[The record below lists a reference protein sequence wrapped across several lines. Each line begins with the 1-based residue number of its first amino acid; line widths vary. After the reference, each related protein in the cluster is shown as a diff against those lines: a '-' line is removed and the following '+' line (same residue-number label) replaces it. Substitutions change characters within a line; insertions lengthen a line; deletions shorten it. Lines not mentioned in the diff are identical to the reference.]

1 MSDGPARGLTTEARL
16 HFRDQLREARAAAL
30 RDAEGFQE
38 ILFAFERLGSHLWYQ
53 NPPKKRKK
61 HPTGL
66 DDYKEHILSIAGEV
80 LHDRFDL
87 IRAGR
92 NDALHRGAVARN
104 LTANLVELSL
114 LVEEGLMSGNNQ
126 VKHFM
131 VKNPV
136 CAQLWQSLSL
146 IRETMLANQ
155 FTYLPVFVKEG
166 GKSWQLVSDFK
177 LAQYLRSGNP
187 SSTEKKNRLARRLE
201 EAAHGSGALELLLA
215 GTVTENDSIEVAL
228 SRSEGRPVVVS
239 TGESEFSEHLMG
251 ILTPFDVL

>member
-1 MSDGPARGLTTEARL
+1 
-16 HFRDQLREARAAAL
+16 
-30 RDAEGFQE
+30 
-38 ILFAFERLGSHLWYQ
+38 
-53 NPPKKRKK
+53 
-61 HPTGL
+61 
-66 DDYKEHILSIAGEV
+66 
-80 LHDRFDL
+80 
-87 IRAGR
+87 
-92 NDALHRGAVARN
+92 
-104 LTANLVELSL
+104 
-114 LVEEGLMSGNNQ
+114 MSGNNQ

-187 SSTEKKNRLARRLE
+187 SSTEKNRLARRLE

-239 TGESEFSEHLMG
+239 TGESEFSEHLWG
-251 ILTPFDVL
+251 SLLPLTCYKAYDRDCLGPSALGYFAGHADAPRGRPPCSH